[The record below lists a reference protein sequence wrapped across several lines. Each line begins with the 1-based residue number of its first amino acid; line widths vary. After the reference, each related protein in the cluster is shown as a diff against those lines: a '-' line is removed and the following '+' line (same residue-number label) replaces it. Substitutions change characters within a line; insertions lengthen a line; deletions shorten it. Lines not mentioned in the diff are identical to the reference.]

1 MTEDET
7 NNKRATFSTT
17 LVPTDIELAT
27 TIEMCS
33 APLAEPDQN
42 SPEAKDKIAE
52 APPLAEHG
60 GNLVEAKDEIVEV
73 PSWVAQHESFVAAN
87 HEVAQ
92 APPLV
97 EHDEI
102 EVETNDKIAKWACE
116 VRDSTAR
123 TLEMSKR
130 LDDVLARPIRWFHRS
145 PDNKET
151 KVTEPAD
158 ERC

>member
-52 APPLAEHG
+52 
-60 GNLVEAKDEIVEV
+60 
-73 PSWVAQHESFVAAN
+73 
-87 HEVAQ
+87 